1 MAQQKSPVDRAT
13 HTVADLT
20 GRSDA
25 EVKLLLGVTAVG
37 VGVGVAV
44 AATLKTVEVLMNL
57 GAAFG
62 RRAAGNR

>member
-1 MAQQKSPVDRAT
+1 MTWFESPDDVTAR
-13 HTVADLT
+13 
-20 GRSDA
+20 
-25 EVKLLLGVTAVG
+25 LGATAVG

-62 RRAAGNR
+62 RRAAGSR